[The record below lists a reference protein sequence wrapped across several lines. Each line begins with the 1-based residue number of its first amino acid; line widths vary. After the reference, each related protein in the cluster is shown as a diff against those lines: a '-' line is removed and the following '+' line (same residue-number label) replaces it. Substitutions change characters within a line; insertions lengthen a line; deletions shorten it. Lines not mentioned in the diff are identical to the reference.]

1 MCSLSFDNMN
11 AAEAILVLDHLRKS
25 QNILFAHLGKL
36 CPGSYEHN
44 NLSEEMERKL
54 SRDLVKIDA
63 IDQKTRKTVAD
74 EKAKKFKA
82 VPSLWKTFRGAKQA
96 KQMKAKEMKAAMKR
110 PAGKAKK

>member
-1 MCSLSFDNMN
+1 MN

-25 QNILFAHLGKL
+25 QNILFAHLGEL

-44 NLSEEMERKL
+44 RLSEEMERKL

-82 VPSLWKTFRGAKQA
+82 VPSLGKTFRGAKQA